1 MEEDSLDLLL
11 DTLCNTF
18 GAIILITLLI
28 VIISNESE
36 TNREPEPVK
45 DYKNEWILENQMIAR
60 IKDEIVIEKSI
71 SERISSSSE
80 SQPEHIL
87 EAIKQKDSLLLE
99 KENLIQTMK
108 LAKSRLDMIPSADE
122 NLIDD
127 LNVQLI
133 ELRNDYQK
141 TQNDMSYFISDIK
154 EKEQSLSKIDIE
166 ITNLKQS
173 RSKVLRLPKEKARSR
188 KQFLWV
194 IVKYGKIYPCDYE
207 KKEDIFNIT
216 QSMDVLS
223 GNLVFWY
230 KPKLNRGFDPNLDR
244 RGLVDFLNKVNKNF
258 EYLAFEVFPK
268 IFLFKRS
275 I

>member
-87 EAIKQKDSLLLE
+87 EAIKQKDSLL
-99 KENLIQTMK
+99 
-108 LAKSRLDMIPSADE
+108 
-122 NLIDD
+122 
-127 LNVQLI
+127 
-133 ELRNDYQK
+133 
-141 TQNDMSYFISDIK
+141 F
-154 EKEQSLSKIDIE
+154 
-166 ITNLKQS
+166 
-173 RSKVLRLPKEKARSR
+173 R
-188 KQFLWV
+188 K
-194 IVKYGKIYPCDYE
+194 GKPDSNYE
-207 KKEDIFNIT
+207 ACKK
-216 QSMDVLS
+216 
-223 GNLVFWY
+223 
-230 KPKLNRGFDPNLDR
+230 
-244 RGLVDFLNKVNKNF
+244 
-258 EYLAFEVFPK
+258 
-268 IFLFKRS
+268 
-275 I
+275 